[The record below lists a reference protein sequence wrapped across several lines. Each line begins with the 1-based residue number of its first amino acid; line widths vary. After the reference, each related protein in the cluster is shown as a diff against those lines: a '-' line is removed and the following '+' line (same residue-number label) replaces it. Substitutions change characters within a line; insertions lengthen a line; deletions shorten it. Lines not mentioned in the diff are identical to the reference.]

1 MLARV
6 KLALRITTNAFND
19 EITGLISAALL
30 DLGLVGIEDDLLV
43 TGTTDELIITAVIT
57 YVKLH
62 FGEPSD
68 PDRLKKSYDEQ
79 KAQLITATG
88 YGLLGGCYGQI

>member
-1 MLARV
+1 MLNRV
-6 KLALRITTNAFND
+6 KLALRITTDAFDD
-19 EITGLISAALL
+19 EIIGLIKAALL
-30 DLGLVGIEDDLLV
+30 DLGLVGITQMVL
-43 TGTTDELIITAVIT
+43 TNGTNDELIITAVIT

-79 KAQLITATG
+79 KAQLITASG
-88 YGLLGGCYGQI
+88 YGLMEGC

>member
-1 MLARV
+1 MLERI
-6 KLALRITTNAFND
+6 KLALRITTTAFDD
-19 EITGLISAALL
+19 EINGLISSALM
-30 DLGLVGIEDDLLV
+30 DLGLVGISIPEQ
-43 TGTTDELIITAVIT
+43 DELIITAVTT

-68 PDRLKKSYDEQ
+68 PDRLKASYDEQ

-88 YGLLGGCYGQI
+88 YGLEV

>member
-6 KLALRITTNAFND
+6 KLALRITTNAFDD
-19 EITGLISAALL
+19 ELNGLISAALM
-30 DLGLVGIEDDLLV
+30 DLGLVGIAPMLLAN
-43 TGTTDELIITAVIT
+43 GTTDELIITAVIT

-79 KAQLITATG
+79 KAQLITASG
-88 YGLLGGCYGQI
+88 YGLLGGCNG

>member
-1 MLARV
+1 MLSRV

-68 PDRLKKSYDEQ
+68 PERLKRSYDEQ

-88 YGLLGGCYGQI
+88 YGFGG

>member
-1 MLARV
+1 MLSRV
-6 KLALRITTNAFND
+6 KLALRITTDAFNA
-19 EITGLISAALL
+19 ELTGLINAALL
-30 DLGLVGIEDDLLV
+30 DLGLVGIAPMVL
-43 TGTTDELIITAVIT
+43 TNGTTDELIITAVIT

-88 YGLLGGCYGQI
+88 YGLLERC

>member
-1 MLARV
+1 MLSRV
-6 KLALRITTNAFND
+6 KLALRITTDAFNA
-19 EITGLISAALL
+19 ELTGLINAALL
-30 DLGLVGIEDDLLV
+30 DLGLVGIAPMVL
-43 TGTTDELIITAVIT
+43 TNGTTDELIITAVIT

-68 PDRLKKSYDEQ
+68 LDRLKKSYDEQ

-88 YGLLGGCYGQI
+88 YGLLERC

>member
-1 MLARV
+1 MLSRV

-19 EITGLISAALL
+19 EITGLISAALK
-30 DLGLVGIEDDLLV
+30 DLGLVGIEESLLV
-43 TGTTDELIITAVIT
+43 DGTTDELIITAVIT

-88 YGLLGGCYGQI
+88 YGFGG

>member
-1 MLARV
+1 MLERV
-6 KLALRITTNAFND
+6 KLALRIVTNAFD
-19 EITGLISAALL
+19 GEINGLINAALM
-30 DLGLVGIEDDLLV
+30 DLGLVGIPMSI
-43 TGTTDELIITAVIT
+43 TDELIITAVIT

-88 YGLLGGCYGQI
+88 YGLGGSNGQVGCN

>member
-6 KLALRITTNAFND
+6 KLALRITTNAFDN
-19 EITGLISAALL
+19 EINGLISAALM

-68 PDRLKKSYDEQ
+68 PDRLKRSYDEQ

-88 YGLLGGCYGQI
+88 YGFGG

>member
-1 MLARV
+1 MLSRV

-19 EITGLISAALL
+19 EITGLISAALK
-30 DLGLVGIEDDLLV
+30 DLGLVGIEESLLV
-43 TGTTDELIITAVIT
+43 DGTTDELIITAVIT

-68 PDRLKKSYDEQ
+68 PDRLKKSYYEQ

-88 YGLLGGCYGQI
+88 YGFGG

>member
-1 MLARV
+1 MLSRV

-19 EITGLISAALL
+19 EITGLISAALK
-30 DLGLVGIEDDLLV
+30 DLGLVGIEQSLLV
-43 TGTTDELIITAVIT
+43 DGTNDELIITAVIT

-68 PDRLKKSYDEQ
+68 PERLKRSYDEQ

-88 YGLLGGCYGQI
+88 YGFGG

>member
-6 KLALRITTNAFND
+6 KLALRITTNAFDD
-19 EITGLISAALL
+19 ELNGLIKAAFM
-30 DLGLVGIEDDLLV
+30 DLGLVGINPYTLSVDDELV
-43 TGTTDELIITAVIT
+43 TTAVIT

-88 YGLLGGCYGQI
+88 YGLNG

>member
-6 KLALRITTNAFND
+6 KLALRITTNVFDD
-19 EITGLISAALL
+19 EITGLINAALM
-30 DLGLVGIEDDLLV
+30 DLGIVGKDPSSL
-43 TGTTDELIITAVIT
+43 TSGTTDELIITAVIT

-62 FGEPSD
+62 FGEPAD

-88 YGLLGGCYGQI
+88 YGLDG

>member
-1 MLARV
+1 MLNRV
-6 KLALRITTNAFND
+6 KMALRITTNAFDD
-19 EITGLISAALL
+19 EITGLINSALG
-30 DLGLVGIEDDLLV
+30 DLGLVGISQASLNSA
-43 TGTTDELIITAVIT
+43 DELITTAVIT

-88 YGLLGGCYGQI
+88 YGLG

>member
-1 MLARV
+1 MLARI
-6 KLALRITTNAFND
+6 KLALRITTNAFDD
-19 EITGLISAALL
+19 ELNGLIMSALM
-30 DLGLVGIEDDLLV
+30 DLGIVGIDGAVPE
-43 TGTTDELIITAVIT
+43 TTDELLITAVTT

-68 PDRLKKSYDEQ
+68 PDRLKASYDEQ

-88 YGLLGGCYGQI
+88 YGL

>member
-1 MLARV
+1 MLSRV
-6 KLALRITTNAFND
+6 KMALRITTNAFDD
-19 EITGLISAALL
+19 EITGLINSALG
-30 DLGLVGIEDDLLV
+30 DLGLVGISQASLNSADELV
-43 TGTTDELIITAVIT
+43 TTAVIT

-88 YGLLGGCYGQI
+88 YGLG

>member
-1 MLARV
+1 MLSRV

-19 EITGLISAALL
+19 EINGLISAALK
-30 DLGLVGIEDDLLV
+30 DLGLVGIEESLLV
-43 TGTTDELIITAVIT
+43 DGTTDELIITAVIT

-68 PDRLKKSYDEQ
+68 PERLKRSYDEQ

-88 YGLLGGCYGQI
+88 YGFGG

>member
-6 KLALRITTNAFND
+6 KLALRITTNAFDN
-19 EITGLISAALL
+19 EINGLISAALM

-68 PDRLKKSYDEQ
+68 PDRLKRSYDEQ
-79 KAQLITATG
+79 KALRATCT
-88 YGLLGGCYGQI
+88 GLTNWEADNG

>member
-6 KLALRITTNAFND
+6 KLALRITTDAFDN
-19 EITGLISAALL
+19 EITGLIRAALL
-30 DLGLVGIEDDLLV
+30 DLGLVGIAPMVLM
-43 TGTTDELIITAVIT
+43 TGTSDELIITAVIT

-88 YGLLGGCYGQI
+88 YGLLERC

>member
-6 KLALRITTNAFND
+6 KLALRVTTNAFDD
-19 EITGLISAALL
+19 EIMGLIRAALL
-30 DLGLVGIEDDLLV
+30 DLGIVGIDPAVLYECAS
-43 TGTTDELIITAVIT
+43 DELIVTAVIT

-62 FGEPSD
+62 FGEPAD
-68 PDRLKKSYDEQ
+68 PDRLKRSYDEQ

-88 YGLLGGCYGQI
+88 YGLDG

>member
-1 MLARV
+1 MLSRV
-6 KLALRITTNAFND
+6 KLALRITTNAFDD
-19 EITGLISAALL
+19 EINGLIRAALM
-30 DLGLVGIEDDLLV
+30 DLGLVGIEQALL
-43 TGTTDELIITAVIT
+43 TNGTTDELIKTAVIT

-68 PDRLKKSYDEQ
+68 PERLKRSYDEQ

>member
-6 KLALRITTNAFND
+6 KLALRITTNAFDD
-19 EITGLISAALL
+19 EIMGLITAALM
-30 DLGLVGIEDDLLV
+30 DLGIVGIDPSSL
-43 TGTTDELIITAVIT
+43 TSGTTDELIITAVIT

-62 FGEPSD
+62 FGEPAD
-68 PDRLKKSYDEQ
+68 PERLKRSYDEQ

-88 YGLLGGCYGQI
+88 YGLDG

>member
-6 KLALRITTNAFND
+6 KLALRITTNAFDD
-19 EITGLISAALL
+19 EITGLINAALM
-30 DLGLVGIEDDLLV
+30 DLGIVGIDPSSL
-43 TGTTDELIITAVIT
+43 TSGTTDELIITAVIT

-62 FGEPSD
+62 FGEPAD

-88 YGLLGGCYGQI
+88 YGLDG

>member
-6 KLALRITTNAFND
+6 KLALRITTNAFDD
-19 EITGLISAALL
+19 ELNGLIKAALM
-30 DLGLVGIEDDLLV
+30 DLGIVGIDPSSL
-43 TGTTDELIITAVIT
+43 TSGTTDELIITAVIT

-62 FGEPSD
+62 FGEPAD

-88 YGLLGGCYGQI
+88 YGLNG

>member
-6 KLALRITTNAFND
+6 KLALRITTDAFDD
-19 EITGLISAALL
+19 EITGLITAALM
-30 DLGLVGIEDDLLV
+30 DLGIVGIDPSSL
-43 TGTTDELIITAVIT
+43 TSGTTDELIITAVIT

-62 FGEPSD
+62 FGEPAD
-68 PDRLKKSYDEQ
+68 PERLKRSYDEQ

-88 YGLLGGCYGQI
+88 YGLDG

>member
-1 MLARV
+1 MLSRV
-6 KLALRITTNAFND
+6 KLALRITTNAFDN
-19 EITGLISAALL
+19 EINGLISAALM

-68 PDRLKKSYDEQ
+68 PDRLKRSYDEQ

-88 YGLLGGCYGQI
+88 YGFGG